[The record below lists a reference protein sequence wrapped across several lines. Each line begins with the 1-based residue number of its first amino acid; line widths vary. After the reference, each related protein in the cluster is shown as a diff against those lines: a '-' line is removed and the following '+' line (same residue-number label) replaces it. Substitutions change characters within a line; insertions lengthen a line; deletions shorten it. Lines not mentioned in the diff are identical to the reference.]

1 MKIRI
6 KFAKTG
12 VMKFVGHLD
21 VMRYF
26 QKAIRRAELP
36 IAYSEGFSPHML
48 LSFASPLGVGISS
61 TGEYFDMVLAEDMKT
76 DEIVKRLNAT
86 MVEGMEVLS
95 ARHVPD
101 GKASKAMSLV
111 AGADYLVQFRE
122 GKMPEIDLET
132 KVPEFFAL
140 PQIEI
145 MRKTKR
151 SEKLTDIRPWIYDMK
166 VKKSGVW
173 MQLSTGSV
181 SNLKP
186 ELVMEAFCKWC
197 GVELPLFVKLAV
209 VGQVGLGHKAQQ
221 LPAAQHGGAV
231 VQLAV
236 HQQRQ
241 ANQHYGVQCAGLRK
255 QPLQRIQ
262 CALLQGALQKQ
273 VAAGVAGKAKLR
285 ENRQLYPLLRGSL
298 QLCQNLL
305 RIIGAVCHPQGG
317 RKSSCL

>member
-86 MVEGMEVLS
+86 MVEGMEVIS

-166 VKKSGVW
+166 VKKSGKFRGVHLHP
-173 MQLSTGSV
+173 QGTQHNGYSSLLPCQAHFSYDRSDGSH
-181 SNLKP
+181 
-186 ELVMEAFCKWC
+186 W
-197 GVELPLFVKLAV
+197 
-209 VGQVGLGHKAQQ
+209 
-221 LPAAQHGGAV
+221 
-231 VQLAV
+231 
-236 HQQRQ
+236 
-241 ANQHYGVQCAGLRK
+241 
-255 QPLQRIQ
+255 LQR
-262 CALLQGALQKQ
+262 
-273 VAAGVAGKAKLR
+273 R
-285 ENRQLYPLLRGSL
+285 YPLLPSR
-298 QLCQNLL
+298 LL
-305 RIIGAVCHPQGG
+305 SEIHSR
-317 RKSSCL
+317 S

>member
-86 MVEGMEVLS
+86 MVEGMEVIS
-95 ARHVPD
+95 AR
-101 GKASKAMSLV
+101 
-111 AGADYLVQFRE
+111 Q
-122 GKMPEIDLET
+122 MPEIDLET

-197 GVELPLFVKLAV
+197 GVELPPFA
-209 VGQVGLGHKAQQ
+209 
-221 LPAAQHGGAV
+221 
-231 VQLAV
+231 
-236 HQQRQ
+236 
-241 ANQHYGVQCAGLRK
+241 CT
-255 QPLQRIQ
+255 I
-262 CALLQGALQKQ
+262 
-273 VAAGVAGKAKLR
+273 LR
-285 ENRQLYPLLRGSL
+285 EEVYADIGTEEERKLVPLEALGEE
-298 QLCQNLL
+298 
-305 RIIGAVCHPQGG
+305 VE
-317 RKSSCL
+317 

>member
-95 ARHVPD
+95 ARHLPD
-101 GKASKAMSLV
+101 
-111 AGADYLVQFRE
+111 

-132 KVPEFFAL
+132 KVPVFFAL

-166 VKKSGVW
+166 AKKSGVW

-197 GVELPLFVKLAV
+197 GVELPPFA
-209 VGQVGLGHKAQQ
+209 
-221 LPAAQHGGAV
+221 
-231 VQLAV
+231 
-236 HQQRQ
+236 
-241 ANQHYGVQCAGLRK
+241 YT
-255 QPLQRIQ
+255 I
-262 CALLQGALQKQ
+262 
-273 VAAGVAGKAKLR
+273 LR
-285 ENRQLYPLLRGSL
+285 EEVYADIGTEEERKLVPLEALGEE
-298 QLCQNLL
+298 
-305 RIIGAVCHPQGG
+305 VE
-317 RKSSCL
+317 

>member
-132 KVPEFFAL
+132 KVPVFFAL

-151 SEKLTDIRPWIYDMK
+151 SEK
-166 VKKSGVW
+166 
-173 MQLSTGSV
+173 
-181 SNLKP
+181 

-197 GVELPLFVKLAV
+197 GVELPPFA
-209 VGQVGLGHKAQQ
+209 
-221 LPAAQHGGAV
+221 
-231 VQLAV
+231 
-236 HQQRQ
+236 
-241 ANQHYGVQCAGLRK
+241 YT
-255 QPLQRIQ
+255 I
-262 CALLQGALQKQ
+262 
-273 VAAGVAGKAKLR
+273 LR
-285 ENRQLYPLLRGSL
+285 EEVYADIGTEEERKLVPLEALGEE
-298 QLCQNLL
+298 
-305 RIIGAVCHPQGG
+305 VE
-317 RKSSCL
+317 

>member
-101 GKASKAMSLV
+101 GKASKAMSRSRSRLSRAV
-111 AGADYLVQFRE
+111 PR

-132 KVPEFFAL
+132 KVPVFLHFRRL
-140 PQIEI
+140 
-145 MRKTKR
+145 R
-151 SEKLTDIRPWIYDMK
+151 SCERQNEA
-166 VKKSGVW
+166 KS
-173 MQLSTGSV
+173 
-181 SNLKP
+181 
-186 ELVMEAFCKWC
+186 
-197 GVELPLFVKLAV
+197 
-209 VGQVGLGHKAQQ
+209 
-221 LPAAQHGGAV
+221 
-231 VQLAV
+231 
-236 HQQRQ
+236 
-241 ANQHYGVQCAGLRK
+241 
-255 QPLQRIQ
+255 
-262 CALLQGALQKQ
+262 
-273 VAAGVAGKAKLR
+273 
-285 ENRQLYPLLRGSL
+285 
-298 QLCQNLL
+298 
-305 RIIGAVCHPQGG
+305 
-317 RKSSCL
+317 

>member
-111 AGADYLVQFRE
+111 AGADYLVKLSASIYPLPSEPETEE

-132 KVPEFFAL
+132 KVPVFFAL

-197 GVELPLFVKLAV
+197 GVELPPFA
-209 VGQVGLGHKAQQ
+209 
-221 LPAAQHGGAV
+221 
-231 VQLAV
+231 
-236 HQQRQ
+236 
-241 ANQHYGVQCAGLRK
+241 CT
-255 QPLQRIQ
+255 I
-262 CALLQGALQKQ
+262 
-273 VAAGVAGKAKLR
+273 LR
-285 ENRQLYPLLRGSL
+285 EEVYADIGTEEERKLVPLEALGEE
-298 QLCQNLL
+298 
-305 RIIGAVCHPQGG
+305 VE
-317 RKSSCL
+317 

>member
-101 GKASKAMSLV
+101 GKDRYPPMDLRYESKEKRCLDAALHRKCFEPET
-111 AGADYLVQFRE
+111 GARD
-122 GKMPEIDLET
+122 
-132 KVPEFFAL
+132 
-140 PQIEI
+140 
-145 MRKTKR
+145 
-151 SEKLTDIRPWIYDMK
+151 
-166 VKKSGVW
+166 
-173 MQLSTGSV
+173 GSV
-181 SNLKP
+181 
-186 ELVMEAFCKWC
+186 
-197 GVELPLFVKLAV
+197 
-209 VGQVGLGHKAQQ
+209 
-221 LPAAQHGGAV
+221 
-231 VQLAV
+231 
-236 HQQRQ
+236 
-241 ANQHYGVQCAGLRK
+241 
-255 QPLQRIQ
+255 LQM
-262 CALLQGALQKQ
+262 
-273 VAAGVAGKAKLR
+273 V
-285 ENRQLYPLLRGSL
+285 RG
-298 QLCQNLL
+298 
-305 RIIGAVCHPQGG
+305 
-317 RKSSCL
+317 

>member
-132 KVPEFFAL
+132 KVPVFFAL

-166 VKKSGVW
+166 AKKSGVW

-197 GVELPLFVKLAV
+197 GVELPPFAYTILREEVYADIGTEEERKLVPLEALGEEVEYTSCHCPSAV
-209 VGQVGLGHKAQQ
+209 GGKR
-221 LPAAQHGGAV
+221 LPGTHAGG
-231 VQLAV
+231 
-236 HQQRQ
+236 R
-241 ANQHYGVQCAGLRK
+241 RK
-255 QPLQRIQ
+255 TGRTDGPLQGEGNAAWQYLCRPGGKT
-262 CALLQGALQKQ
+262 GARDPRGICL
-273 VAAGVAGKAKLR
+273 VCGAAELF
-285 ENRQLYPLLRGSL
+285 S
-298 QLCQNLL
+298 
-305 RIIGAVCHPQGG
+305 
-317 RKSSCL
+317 

>member
-86 MVEGMEVLS
+86 MVEGMEVIS

-122 GKMPEIDLET
+122 GKMP
-132 KVPEFFAL
+132 
-140 PQIEI
+140 I

-151 SEKLTDIRPWIYDMK
+151 SEKLTEIRPWIYDMK

-197 GVELPLFVKLAV
+197 GVELPPFA
-209 VGQVGLGHKAQQ
+209 
-221 LPAAQHGGAV
+221 
-231 VQLAV
+231 
-236 HQQRQ
+236 
-241 ANQHYGVQCAGLRK
+241 CT
-255 QPLQRIQ
+255 I
-262 CALLQGALQKQ
+262 
-273 VAAGVAGKAKLR
+273 LR
-285 ENRQLYPLLRGSL
+285 EEVYADIGTEEERKLVPLEALGEE
-298 QLCQNLL
+298 
-305 RIIGAVCHPQGG
+305 VE
-317 RKSSCL
+317 

>member
-86 MVEGMEVLS
+86 MVEGMEVIS

-111 AGADYLVQFRE
+111 AGADYRVMGLE
-122 GKMPEIDLET
+122 G
-132 KVPEFFAL
+132 
-140 PQIEI
+140 
-145 MRKTKR
+145 
-151 SEKLTDIRPWIYDMK
+151 
-166 VKKSGVW
+166 
-173 MQLSTGSV
+173 
-181 SNLKP
+181 
-186 ELVMEAFCKWC
+186 
-197 GVELPLFVKLAV
+197 
-209 VGQVGLGHKAQQ
+209 
-221 LPAAQHGGAV
+221 
-231 VQLAV
+231 
-236 HQQRQ
+236 
-241 ANQHYGVQCAGLRK
+241 
-255 QPLQRIQ
+255 
-262 CALLQGALQKQ
+262 
-273 VAAGVAGKAKLR
+273 
-285 ENRQLYPLLRGSL
+285 
-298 QLCQNLL
+298 
-305 RIIGAVCHPQGG
+305 
-317 RKSSCL
+317 

>member
-132 KVPEFFAL
+132 KVPVFFAL

-145 MRKTKR
+145 MRKTDRYPPMDLRYESK
-151 SEKLTDIRPWIYDMK
+151 EKWCLDAALHRKCFEPETGARD
-166 VKKSGVW
+166 
-173 MQLSTGSV
+173 GSV
-181 SNLKP
+181 
-186 ELVMEAFCKWC
+186 
-197 GVELPLFVKLAV
+197 
-209 VGQVGLGHKAQQ
+209 
-221 LPAAQHGGAV
+221 
-231 VQLAV
+231 
-236 HQQRQ
+236 
-241 ANQHYGVQCAGLRK
+241 
-255 QPLQRIQ
+255 LQM
-262 CALLQGALQKQ
+262 
-273 VAAGVAGKAKLR
+273 V
-285 ENRQLYPLLRGSL
+285 RG
-298 QLCQNLL
+298 
-305 RIIGAVCHPQGG
+305 
-317 RKSSCL
+317 

>member
-101 GKASKAMSLV
+101 GKASKVSRGRSRLSRAV
-111 AGADYLVQFRE
+111 PRGKNAGD
-122 GKMPEIDLET
+122 
-132 KVPEFFAL
+132 
-140 PQIEI
+140 
-145 MRKTKR
+145 R
-151 SEKLTDIRPWIYDMK
+151 SGNE
-166 VKKSGVW
+166 S
-173 MQLSTGSV
+173 
-181 SNLKP
+181 
-186 ELVMEAFCKWC
+186 
-197 GVELPLFVKLAV
+197 
-209 VGQVGLGHKAQQ
+209 
-221 LPAAQHGGAV
+221 
-231 VQLAV
+231 
-236 HQQRQ
+236 
-241 ANQHYGVQCAGLRK
+241 
-255 QPLQRIQ
+255 
-262 CALLQGALQKQ
+262 
-273 VAAGVAGKAKLR
+273 AGVFRTSAD
-285 ENRQLYPLLRGSL
+285 
-298 QLCQNLL
+298 
-305 RIIGAVCHPQGG
+305 
-317 RKSSCL
+317 

>member
-86 MVEGMEVLS
+86 MVEGMEVIS

-111 AGADYLVQFRE
+111 AGADYFVQFRE

-132 KVPEFFAL
+132 KIPVFFAL

-166 VKKSGVW
+166 AKKSGVW

-181 SNLKP
+181 SNLK
-186 ELVMEAFCKWC
+186 
-197 GVELPLFVKLAV
+197 
-209 VGQVGLGHKAQQ
+209 
-221 LPAAQHGGAV
+221 
-231 VQLAV
+231 
-236 HQQRQ
+236 R
-241 ANQHYGVQCAGLRK
+241 
-255 QPLQRIQ
+255 
-262 CALLQGALQKQ
+262 
-273 VAAGVAGKAKLR
+273 
-285 ENRQLYPLLRGSL
+285 
-298 QLCQNLL
+298 
-305 RIIGAVCHPQGG
+305 
-317 RKSSCL
+317 SS

>member
-122 GKMPEIDLET
+122 GKMPEI
-132 KVPEFFAL
+132 
-140 PQIEI
+140 EI

-166 VKKSGVW
+166 AKKSGVW

-197 GVELPLFVKLAV
+197 GVELPPFA
-209 VGQVGLGHKAQQ
+209 
-221 LPAAQHGGAV
+221 
-231 VQLAV
+231 
-236 HQQRQ
+236 
-241 ANQHYGVQCAGLRK
+241 YT
-255 QPLQRIQ
+255 I
-262 CALLQGALQKQ
+262 
-273 VAAGVAGKAKLR
+273 LR
-285 ENRQLYPLLRGSL
+285 EEVYADIGTEEERKLVPLEALGEE
-298 QLCQNLL
+298 
-305 RIIGAVCHPQGG
+305 VE
-317 RKSSCL
+317 

>member
-76 DEIVKRLNAT
+76 DEIVKRLKAT

-132 KVPEFFAL
+132 KVPVFFAL

-166 VKKSGVW
+166 AKKSGVW

-197 GVELPLFVKLAV
+197 GVELPPFA
-209 VGQVGLGHKAQQ
+209 
-221 LPAAQHGGAV
+221 
-231 VQLAV
+231 
-236 HQQRQ
+236 
-241 ANQHYGVQCAGLRK
+241 YT
-255 QPLQRIQ
+255 I
-262 CALLQGALQKQ
+262 
-273 VAAGVAGKAKLR
+273 LR
-285 ENRQLYPLLRGSL
+285 EEVTQTSE
-298 QLCQNLL
+298 
-305 RIIGAVCHPQGG
+305 
-317 RKSSCL
+317 RKKSESWFRWKH

>member
-101 GKASKAMSLV
+101 GKASACMSLV
-111 AGADYLVQFRE
+111 AAADYTVAFRE
-122 GKMPEIDLET
+122 GKEPSVEWKKGQLEA
-132 KVPEFFAL
+132 FFA
-140 PQIEI
+140 QDSIEI
-145 MRKTKR
+145 LRKTKR

-166 VKKSGVW
+166 AKKSGVW

-197 GVELPLFVKLAV
+197 GVELPPFA
-209 VGQVGLGHKAQQ
+209 
-221 LPAAQHGGAV
+221 
-231 VQLAV
+231 
-236 HQQRQ
+236 
-241 ANQHYGVQCAGLRK
+241 YT
-255 QPLQRIQ
+255 I
-262 CALLQGALQKQ
+262 
-273 VAAGVAGKAKLR
+273 LR
-285 ENRQLYPLLRGSL
+285 EEVYADIGTEEERKLVPLEALGEE
-298 QLCQNLL
+298 
-305 RIIGAVCHPQGG
+305 VE
-317 RKSSCL
+317 

>member
-1 MKIRI
+1 MSD
-6 KFAKTG
+6 A
-12 VMKFVGHLD
+12 L
-21 VMRYF
+21 
-26 QKAIRRAELP
+26 LP
-36 IAYSEGFSPHML
+36 EATAVQNFRFAYSEGFSPHQL

-166 VKKSGVW
+166 AKKSGVW

-197 GVELPLFVKLAV
+197 GVELPPVCMHDSA
-209 VGQVGLGHKAQQ
+209 
-221 LPAAQHGGAV
+221 
-231 VQLAV
+231 
-236 HQQRQ
+236 
-241 ANQHYGVQCAGLRK
+241 
-255 QPLQRIQ
+255 
-262 CALLQGALQKQ
+262 
-273 VAAGVAGKAKLR
+273 
-285 ENRQLYPLLRGSL
+285 RGSL
-298 QLCQNLL
+298 RRHRN
-305 RIIGAVCHPQGG
+305 G
-317 RKSSCL
+317 RRAKAGSAGSVRRRS

>member
-132 KVPEFFAL
+132 KVPVFFAL
-140 PQIEI
+140 PHAKD
-145 MRKTKR
+145 KTKR
-151 SEKLTDIRPWIYDMK
+151 KADRYPPMDLRYESKEKRCLDAALHRKCFEPETGARD
-166 VKKSGVW
+166 
-173 MQLSTGSV
+173 GSV
-181 SNLKP
+181 
-186 ELVMEAFCKWC
+186 
-197 GVELPLFVKLAV
+197 
-209 VGQVGLGHKAQQ
+209 
-221 LPAAQHGGAV
+221 
-231 VQLAV
+231 
-236 HQQRQ
+236 
-241 ANQHYGVQCAGLRK
+241 
-255 QPLQRIQ
+255 LQM
-262 CALLQGALQKQ
+262 
-273 VAAGVAGKAKLR
+273 V
-285 ENRQLYPLLRGSL
+285 RG
-298 QLCQNLL
+298 
-305 RIIGAVCHPQGG
+305 
-317 RKSSCL
+317 

>member
-132 KVPEFFAL
+132 KVPVFFAL

-145 MRKTKR
+145 MR
-151 SEKLTDIRPWIYDMK
+151 
-166 VKKSGVW
+166 KKSGVW

-197 GVELPLFVKLAV
+197 GVELPPFA
-209 VGQVGLGHKAQQ
+209 
-221 LPAAQHGGAV
+221 
-231 VQLAV
+231 
-236 HQQRQ
+236 
-241 ANQHYGVQCAGLRK
+241 YT
-255 QPLQRIQ
+255 I
-262 CALLQGALQKQ
+262 
-273 VAAGVAGKAKLR
+273 LR
-285 ENRQLYPLLRGSL
+285 EEVYADIGTEEERKLVPLEALGEE
-298 QLCQNLL
+298 
-305 RIIGAVCHPQGG
+305 VE
-317 RKSSCL
+317 

>member
-132 KVPEFFAL
+132 KVPVFFAL

-166 VKKSGVW
+166 AKKSGVW

-186 ELVMEAFCKWC
+186 ELVMEAFSKWC

-209 VGQVGLGHKAQQ
+209 VRQVRLRHQTQQ
-221 LPAAQHGGAV
+221 LPVADDSGAV
-231 VQLAV
+231 IELAV
-236 HQQRQ
+236 HRD
-241 ANQHYGVQCAGLRK
+241 G
-255 QPLQRIQ
+255 
-262 CALLQGALQKQ
+262 
-273 VAAGVAGKAKLR
+273 
-285 ENRQLYPLLRGSL
+285 
-298 QLCQNLL
+298 
-305 RIIGAVCHPQGG
+305 
-317 RKSSCL
+317 

>member
-86 MVEGMEVLS
+86 MVEGMEVIS

-111 AGADYLVQFRE
+111 RILHLKTRSRRSKRE
-122 GKMPEIDLET
+122 PVKITNCMQNG
-132 KVPEFFAL
+132 
-140 PQIEI
+140 
-145 MRKTKR
+145 R
-151 SEKLTDIRPWIYDMK
+151 SILTI
-166 VKKSGVW
+166 
-173 MQLSTGSV
+173 
-181 SNLKP
+181 
-186 ELVMEAFCKWC
+186 
-197 GVELPLFVKLAV
+197 
-209 VGQVGLGHKAQQ
+209 
-221 LPAAQHGGAV
+221 
-231 VQLAV
+231 
-236 HQQRQ
+236 
-241 ANQHYGVQCAGLRK
+241 
-255 QPLQRIQ
+255 
-262 CALLQGALQKQ
+262 
-273 VAAGVAGKAKLR
+273 
-285 ENRQLYPLLRGSL
+285 
-298 QLCQNLL
+298 
-305 RIIGAVCHPQGG
+305 
-317 RKSSCL
+317 SCLTEMEQPVVR